1 MPSGIY
7 GNGLIVCPTPDSG
20 VCRQSAATALSST
33 LSAVSTPYRFDSLRI
48 TDYPRRS
55 SESSQP
61 LTCSESR
68 FHNDFAAQRGLGLL
82 KRFRG
87 AGSLC
92 DQVGGVFGRPTRILQ
107 PARSQCALNY

>member
-7 GNGLIVCPTPDSG
+7 GNGLIVCPTKPDSG
-20 VCRQSAATALSST
+20 VCRQGAATALSST

-61 LTCSESR
+61 LTRSESR
-68 FHNDFAAQRGLGLL
+68 
-82 KRFRG
+82 
-87 AGSLC
+87 SC
-92 DQVGGVFGRPTRILQ
+92 DDLWLPGGVGGGWAV
-107 PARSQCALNY
+107 SEALEAFVTSLAGGYVSLG